1 MKKSLV
7 FLTVLLLSIGI
18 NAQTPKFS
26 VGIVGSHFHNNS
38 INDRISEANNP
49 FGYGIVFAGKLTDE
63 LSMGLTFEYLKDD
76 IEAGTGVEKDLRAN
90 YSLFLHPVKTQYVQP
105 YLSAGFVYTHRTLSY
120 NNSLN
125 KSDNSNDLL
134 NGRFS
139 VGVDVPI
146 VANLYINGDLGVYSN
161 GFGYVGWGS
170 NVGLRISI

>member
-18 NAQTPKFS
+18 NAQTPIFS

-38 INDRISEANNP
+38 SNDRISEANNP
-49 FGYGIVFAGKLTDE
+49 FGYGIVFAGKFTDE

-76 IEAGTGVEKDLRAN
+76 LEVGSGEEKDVRVN
-90 YSLFLHPVKTQYVQP
+90 YALFLHPIKTEFVQP

-120 NNSLN
+120 DNSVN
-125 KSDNSNDLL
+125 KSDNNKDLL

-146 VANLYINGDLGVYSN
+146 IANLYINGDLGVYSN
-161 GFGYVGWGS
+161 GFGFVGWGS
-170 NVGLRISI
+170 NVGFRVAL

>member
-38 INDRISEANNP
+38 SSNRISEAKDP
-49 FGYGIVFAGKLTDE
+49 FGYGLVLAGKFTDE

-76 IEAGTGVEKDLRAN
+76 LEVGTGEEKDVRVN
-90 YSLFLHPVKTQYVQP
+90 YALFLHPLKTEYFQP

-120 NNSLN
+120 DNSLN
-125 KSDNSNDLL
+125 KVDDSNDLL

-139 VGVDVPI
+139 VGLDVPI
-146 VANLYINGDLGVYSN
+146 IANLFLNGDLGVYSN
-161 GFGYVGWGS
+161 GFGYIGWGS
-170 NVGLRISI
+170 NVGLRIGI